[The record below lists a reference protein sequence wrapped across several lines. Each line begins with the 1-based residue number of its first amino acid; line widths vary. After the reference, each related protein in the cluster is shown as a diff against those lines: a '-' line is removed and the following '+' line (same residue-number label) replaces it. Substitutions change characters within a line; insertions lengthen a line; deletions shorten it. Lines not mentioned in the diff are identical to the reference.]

1 MSIGIATT
9 VIGGA
14 NLVSAKEK
22 FTDLGSVLWAENA
35 VYYLSDRGIING
47 YGNGYFGATDHIT
60 RGQAAVMLVRE
71 LYPNETSST
80 KLTFPDV
87 AEDSYY
93 YNAIAVA
100 VERGIFNGNPDG
112 TFAPD
117 APISRAATAKIL
129 AVAYGL
135 DGTKGNFSD
144 LNQAEWAREY
154 VNALA
159 SNHIT
164 TGYAD
169 YTFKPNHPISRAEFT
184 VLFARVLNEG
194 FRTAPDFSN
203 PNYYYEYI
211 VSEIAAEAAK
221 EKTTAEKVT
230 YVYNALAK
238 HIEYEHRGLNVR
250 ESHTGYGAIVNGL
263 AYCDG
268 YSEAMIAVLKRLNI
282 HAVEV
287 VSWPMDHSWIMIH
300 IDGEYYHADLTWD
313 DNSDGVS
320 YNYFLLSDH
329 EMIKA
334 DHYDWGLN
342 NYFNSIDIYA
352 TSDKYLYL
360 QDEKLKDDRDYKPL
374 AYDSGYFYYH
384 DTEGYMNS
392 PNYGT
397 IMKVSFDH
405 SSVEVLPGLKFTHD
419 VFKGD
424 EWYYGFNSDHVEE
437 TYEVY
442 KFKLDGEMH
451 LIQAGEGWINSTGTD
466 LETGMFQFRLSGQE
480 GYNKIQFE

>member
-1 MSIGIATT
+1 MGIATT

-14 NLVSAKEK
+14 NSMSAKEK
-22 FTDLGSVLWAENA
+22 FTDLGSVSWAEDA
-35 VYYLSDRGIING
+35 VYYLSDRGVING
-47 YGNGYFGATDHIT
+47 YGNGYFGATDYIT

-112 TFAPD
+112 TFTPD

-144 LNQAEWAREY
+144 LHQAEWAREY

-164 TGYAD
+164 TGYED
-169 YTFKPNHPISRAEFT
+169 YTFKPNHPISRAEFS

-203 PNYYYEYI
+203 PSYYYEYI
-211 VSEIAAEAAK
+211 ISEIAADAAK
-221 EKTTAEKVT
+221 EKTTAEKVAN
-230 YVYNALAK
+230 VYNALGK
-238 HIEYEHRGLNVR
+238 HIKYDYGNFHPQA
-250 ESHTGYGAIVNGL
+250 SHTAYGAIVNGF

-268 YSEAMIAVLKRLNI
+268 YSGAMLAVLKRLNI
-282 HAVEV
+282 PAVEV
-287 VSWPMDHSWIMIH
+287 VSRPMDHSWLMIN
-300 IDGEYYHADLTWD
+300 IDGHYYHTDLTWD
-313 DNSDGVS
+313 DNGDYVG
-320 YNYFLLSDH
+320 YNNFLLSDA
-329 EMIKA
+329 EIKKTN
-334 DHYDWGLN
+334 HYDWGLN
-342 NYFNSIDIYA
+342 DYFNLIDIYA

-360 QDEKLKDDRDYKPL
+360 QEGELKDDRYYKPL
-374 AYDSGYFYYH
+374 GYEKGYFYFHYT
-384 DTEGYMNS
+384 DNYIDS
-392 PNYGT
+392 PNFGA
-397 IMKVSFDH
+397 IIKFSFDH
-405 SSVEVLPGLKFTHD
+405 SSKEVLPGLKFTYD
-419 VFKGD
+419 VIKGD
-424 EWYYGFNSDHVEE
+424 EWYYGINSTFVSD

-442 KFKLDGEMH
+442 KFKLDGEIH
-451 LIQAGEGWINSTGTD
+451 LLESGLGKISTSGMD
-466 LETGMFQFRLSGQE
+466 SETGMFQFKLSDE
-480 GYNKIQFE
+480 EHYHKFKLE